1 MANRTESK
9 STPASPA
16 YLLKHNIPGA
26 PAYLA
31 RAPKPDEMLP
41 PGVVIVHNQVRP
53 PTLHLGSRG
62 FRAWLQ
68 PIDQT
73 VEVCGCGFAPSIG
86 PYYRRRLS

>member
-1 MANRTESK
+1 
-9 STPASPA
+9 
-16 YLLKHNIPGA
+16 
-26 PAYLA
+26 
-31 RAPKPDEMLP
+31 MLP